1 MNRQLEKKEYLN
13 SKITKFIG
21 VGLMNTIVGYAIY
34 ALLVFAKIPYFA
46 ALLMATVAGV
56 TFNYFSIGKLVFKSG
71 GGLVIYY
78 KFIAA
83 YVIIY
88 LINVIGLILAIK
100 FFKSSPYFGQ
110 ALCVPPSAV
119 LSWLLMNYWVF
130 KK

>member
-1 MNRQLEKKEYLN
+1 MNRQLEKKDYLN

-21 VGLMNTIVGYAIY
+21 VGLMNTLVGYAIY

-46 ALLMATVAGV
+46 ALLLATVAGV

-71 GGLVIYY
+71 GGLIIYC
-78 KFIAA
+78 KFITA

-88 LINVIGLILAIK
+88 FINVIGLELVIK
-100 FFKSSPYFGQ
+100 FFKTGPYFGQ
-110 ALCVPPSAV
+110 ALCILPSV
-119 LSWLLMNYWVF
+119 ILSWLLMRYWVF

>member
-1 MNRQLEKKEYLN
+1 
-13 SKITKFIG
+13 
-21 VGLMNTIVGYAIY
+21 MNTIVGYAIY

-56 TFNYFSIGKLVFKSG
+56 TFNYFSIGKLVFKTG

-78 KFIAA
+78 KFIAV

-88 LINVIGLILAIK
+88 FVNVIGLELAIK
-100 FFKSSPYFGQ
+100 FFKTDPYFGQ
-110 ALCVPPSAV
+110 ALCVPPSVV
-119 LSWLLMNYWVF
+119 LSWLLMSYWVF